1 MSLSVLDKLHNRKG
15 VSAELVAF
23 LYAESQKPTM
33 LSPEYAEAYAHA
45 ALHADLQTVADVSAS
60 SLIHGEQS
68 YSVDTPISVVMH
80 ESTAVVIVSG
90 GLVSRHE
97 MGATASYEGLIAT
110 MDTLMADDN
119 VKNIVCRF
127 KSGGGMASGMANAS
141 NHIRGL
147 RGKGKG
153 LYAIAD
159 GYAFSS
165 AYGLMSAFDTLWVTH
180 GGSVGSIGVYIRH
193 VSTEKMAEKMGVA
206 VTYVYAGEFKISGN
220 PDNNLSASDM
230 AQFKEVVDA
239 EYVTFTELVAKN
251 RQLSVE
257 TVVNTQARCYSD
269 KKALDVGLVDQI
281 GTYAEL
287 LTYIGENTM
296 TQTEIDAMKAEAR
309 AEGVAEAETNA
320 KLKQDLAKAEQV
332 KRDEVV
338 AESRATTITAMCA
351 VAGLDA
357 DATKAYVDSTDSV
370 ATVTTSLKA
379 LATTDNSANINTS
392 TTPETPATASATNA
406 WAGVNWK

>member
-1 MSLSVLDKLHNRKG
+1 
-15 VSAELVAF
+15 
-23 LYAESQKPTM
+23 
-33 LSPEYAEAYAHA
+33 
-45 ALHADLQTVADVSAS
+45 
-60 SLIHGEQS
+60 
-68 YSVDTPISVVMH
+68 
-80 ESTAVVIVSG
+80 
-90 GLVSRHE
+90 
-97 MGATASYEGLIAT
+97 
-110 MDTLMADDN
+110 
-119 VKNIVCRF
+119 
-127 KSGGGMASGMANAS
+127 
-141 NHIRGL
+141 
-147 RGKGKG
+147 
-153 LYAIAD
+153 
-159 GYAFSS
+159 
-165 AYGLMSAFDTLWVTH
+165 
-180 GGSVGSIGVYIRH
+180 
-193 VSTEKMAEKMGVA
+193 MAEKMGVA
-206 VTYVYAGEFKISGN
+206 ITYVYAGEFKISGN
-220 PDNNLSASDM
+220 PDSNLSASDM

-296 TQTEIDAMKAEAR
+296 TQAEIDAMKAEAR

-332 KRDEVV
+332 KRDEVA
-338 AESRATTITAMCA
+338 AESRATKITAMCA

-379 LATTDNSANINTS
+379 LANNR
-392 TTPETPATASATNA
+392 
-406 WAGVNWK
+406 